1 MIDLLNLNGIVTVDC
16 QNDDETI
23 VIIAKTTQQL
33 TTCTQCGGGLYKHGQ
48 RNHRYADTPL
58 YMKPT
63 TLQISVHRYRC
74 KICKQVL
81 SDRIDCVDENRRC
94 TSRLIQYIQSR
105 CFQLTFSEL
114 SRQTGLSINS
124 IRHIAQDHLNAL
136 EQSYLRPTPSILGI
150 DEVMIA
156 GEYRC
161 VLTDLEHHRLFDI
174 LPTRKQSYLESYF
187 ERLPNKENIHTV
199 CSDMWQPF
207 KNVCAKCLPN
217 TTLVLDRFHVVKLA
231 NEAMESIRKCH
242 QNELDAKGRKQLK
255 KHLRWLLIK
264 RLAQLSSDDLKTLEV
279 LAKEYPKLVI
289 AYCLKEKFFDIYE
302 AKDKNAAIL
311 AFFEWTDSI
320 DEQATGVYLPEF
332 YRLKQIVKRH
342 FAQTFSYWDSA
353 NKVSNGYTECVN
365 GLIKLANRLGRGYSF
380 EMIRARAL
388 YGHKDSDKPKKG
400 RQEKITDQE
409 D

>member
-1 MIDLLNLNGIVTVDC
+1 MIDLLSLANVETVSIE
-16 QNDDETI
+16 NRDETVTI
-23 VIIAKTTQQL
+23 YAKTTYHL
-33 TTCTQCGGGLYKHGQ
+33 ANCPNCGGGLYKHGS
-48 RNHRYADTPL
+48 REYRYTDTPL

-63 TLQISVHRYRC
+63 TIQLNVHRYRC
-74 KICKQVL
+74 KVCKQVL
-81 SDRIDCVDENRRC
+81 SDHIACVDESRRC
-94 TSRLIQYIQSR
+94 TNRLVQHIQSH
-105 CFQLTFSEL
+105 CFRLTFSEL
-114 SRQTGLSINS
+114 SRQIGLSVNT
-124 IRHIAQDHLNAL
+124 IRNIAQDYLSYL
-136 EQSYLRPTPSILGI
+136 EQSYPRSTPSILGI

-289 AYCLKEKFFDIYE
+289 AYYLKEKYFDIYE

-320 DEQATGVYLPEF
+320 DEQATGMYLPEF

>member
-105 CFQLTFSEL
+105 CFKLTFSEL

-124 IRHIAQDHLNAL
+124 IRHIAQDHLNSL

-161 VLTDLEHHRLFDI
+161 VLTDLDRHTVFDI
-174 LPTRKQSYLESYF
+174 LPTRKQPYLESYF
-187 ERLPNKENIHTV
+187 NTLKDKDNIQIV
-199 CSDMWQPF
+199 CSDMWKPF
-207 KNVCAKCLPN
+207 ENVCTKCLPN
-217 TTLVLDRFHVVKLA
+217 AALVLDRFHVVKLA
-231 NEAMESIRKCH
+231 NEVVERIRKDY
-242 QNELDAKGRKQLK
+242 QKALDKKGRKQLK
-255 KHLRWLLIK
+255 KHLRWLLCK
-264 RLAQLSSDDLKTLEV
+264 RLDKLQSKDIKILQE
-279 LAKEYPKLVI
+279 LANEHPKLVI
-289 AYCLKEKFFDIYE
+289 AYFLKEKFFNIYE
-302 AKDKNAAIL
+302 AEDKNLAIL
-311 AFFEWTDSI
+311 AFLDWMDSI
-320 DEQATGVYLPEF
+320 DEQATGIHLPGF
-332 YRLKQIVKRH
+332 CKLKEIIKRH
-342 FAQTFSYWDSA
+342 FVQIFNYWDSI
-353 NKVSNGYTECVN
+353 NKASNGYTECVN